1 MRPILKLPAQ
11 VLWLVSLYLPGL
23 AAETAMQVPRQ
34 SIDHVGAC
42 GFLQLQKEFQRAI
55 EHCNEALRQD
65 PTNDQLLSNRGS
77 ALYALGRFD
86 DALRDF
92 NAAMLLPPQNAR
104 NFFNRALVHAAKRD
118 HERAIDDYDQAIKLM
133 PNLAIAYNNRGAE
146 FEATGEREKAISD
159 YRQALRLS
167 PALGA
172 IALQNLRHWVRS
184 SRFQG

>member
-104 NFFNRALVHAAKRD
+104 NFFQPSVSARRQ
-118 HERAIDDYDQAIKLM
+118 ERSRTRHRRLRSGIKLM

>member
-1 MRPILKLPAQ
+1 MKRCAR
-11 VLWLVSLYLPGL
+11 
-23 AAETAMQVPRQ
+23 T
-34 SIDHVGAC
+34 
-42 GFLQLQKEFQRAI
+42 QR
-55 EHCNEALRQD
+55 
-65 PTNDQLLSNRGS
+65 TNDQLLSNRGS

-146 FEATGEREKAISD
+146 FEATGERGTAISD
-159 YRQALRLS
+159 YR
-167 PALGA
+167 
-172 IALQNLRHWVRS
+172 
-184 SRFQG
+184 